1 VNVPETRY
9 TRSGDISIAYQ
20 VVGEGPDLLW
30 IPAFAQHLELMWE
43 EPYRRAWL
51 EDLASTFR
59 LITFDKRGT
68 GLSDRVHGDATL
80 EERMDDLR
88 AVLDAAGSQSASIF
102 AAGDGAAL
110 ALVFAATHPSRARAL
125 VLWDGSYRGA
135 WAPDFPWPPP
145 REHALRRID
154 EFERRWPESLREAV
168 AGGAPSL
175 PVDELDA
182 FARVL
187 RLSVSPG
194 AAAAYMR
201 MNLDADV
208 RGVLPSVRVPKLIM
222 HGKSFPDADGAR
234 LVAEQIPGAE
244 LELIDRPDFI
254 PMVGDTSPLLDRLRR
269 FVERASAATAE
280 PDRVLATVL
289 FTDIVDSTATAVELG
304 DRAWRSLL
312 ERHNAAVRAELAR
325 HRGIE
330 HDTAGDGFFA
340 SFDGPARA
348 IRCATAIQA
357 AIAPLGLQVRAG
369 LHTGECEHLDGKVA
383 GIAVSIGARVAARA
397 AAGEVLVSQ
406 TVKDLVAG
414 SGIAFAERGSAEL
427 KGVPGEWRLYAVTDA

>member
-1 VNVPETRY
+1 MV
-9 TRSGDISIAYQ
+9 
-20 VVGEGPDLLW
+20 
-30 IPAFAQHLELMWE
+30 
-43 EPYRRAWL
+43 
-51 EDLASTFR
+51 
-59 LITFDKRGT
+59 
-68 GLSDRVHGDATL
+68 
-80 EERMDDLR
+80 
-88 AVLDAAGSQSASIF
+88 
-102 AAGDGAAL
+102 
-110 ALVFAATHPSRARAL
+110 AR
-125 VLWDGSYRGA
+125 
-135 WAPDFPWPPP
+135 
-145 REHALRRID
+145 
-154 EFERRWPESLREAV
+154 
-168 AGGAPSL
+168 GAPSL
-175 PVDELDA
+175 PVDDLDA

-201 MNLDADV
+201 LNLEADV
-208 RGVLPSVRVPKLIM
+208 RGVLPSVRVPTLIV
-222 HGKSFPDADGAR
+222 HGESFPAADGAR
-234 LVAEQIPGAE
+234 LVAERIPGAE

-254 PMVGDTSPLLDRLRR
+254 PMVGDTSPLLDGLRR
-269 FVERASAATAE
+269 FVARASAATAE

-312 ERHNAAVRAELAR
+312 ERHNAAVRTELAR
-325 HRGIE
+325 YRGIE

-357 AIAPLGLQVRAG
+357 AVEPLGLQVRAG

-406 TVKDLVAG
+406 TVRDLVAG
-414 SGIAFAERGSAEL
+414 SGIAFAERRSAEL
-427 KGVPGEWRLYAVTDA
+427 KGVPGEWRLYAVIDA